1 MLQFQHEGGREW
13 RARLNREIMAQTGID
28 EVMIEW
34 LVRSFYLRVKS
45 DLLLGAIFAVKV
57 ADWAAHITKLCSF
70 WSSVVLMFGRYHGSP
85 MQMHLS
91 LPIERSHFDRWL
103 ALFEETATNLC
114 RPDAAAHFVE
124 WPRRTTDS
132 IEFGV
137 SAQQRKIQNP
147 RHQTARRILFKTEAQ
162 SDKRSEWN
170 PITSIGAVL

>member
-1 MLQFQHEGGREW
+1 M
-13 RARLNREIMAQTGID
+13 
-28 EVMIEW
+28 
-34 LVRSFYLRVKS
+34 RVQS
-45 DLLLGAIFAVKV
+45 NPFLGAIFAVKV

-70 WSSVVLMFGRYHGSP
+70 WSSVVLMFDRYHGSP

-124 WPRRTTDS
+124 RARGIADS
-132 IEFGV
+132 IELGV
-137 SAQQRKIQNP
+137 TAQQRRIQNP
-147 RHQTARRILFKTEAQ
+147 HHQTSSRIHFKTKAQ